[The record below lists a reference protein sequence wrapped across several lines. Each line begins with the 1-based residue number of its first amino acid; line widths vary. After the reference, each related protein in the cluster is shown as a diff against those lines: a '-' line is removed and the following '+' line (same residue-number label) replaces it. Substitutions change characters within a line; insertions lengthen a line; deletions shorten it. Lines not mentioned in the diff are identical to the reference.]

1 MIRPDR
7 PDGGRPDRAAF
18 AIALGLALFGAVLI
32 WDAARLPVAAGY
44 AGVGPAEMPRL
55 VGGMLILLA
64 GFTVVSG
71 LRRGPP
77 SRPRQDLGPV
87 LWITGGVVAQ
97 IVLLQV
103 AGFSI
108 ASGVL
113 FACTA
118 AAFGYRNFAVSL
130 PAGIVLA
137 FAVYGVFDRLLSL
150 NLPAGL
156 PETLVYGG

>member
-1 MIRPDR
+1 MTRPN
-7 PDGGRPDRAAF
+7 GGRPDRAAF

-32 WDAARLPVAAGY
+32 WDAARLPVASGY

-64 GFTVVSG
+64 GFTVLSG
-71 LRRGPP
+71 LRRSLP
-77 SRPRQDLGPV
+77 SRPRQDPGPI

-97 IVLLQV
+97 ILLLQV

-108 ASGVL
+108 ASGLL
-113 FACTA
+113 FAATA
-118 AAFGYRNFAVSL
+118 AAFGYRNFVVSL
-130 PAGIVLA
+130 PAGFICA
-137 FAVYGVFDRLLSL
+137 FAVYGVFDRLLKL

-156 PETLVYGG
+156 PETLIFGG